1 MAKQIIDLG
10 TSPNKGD
17 GDPLRTAFDKVN
29 DNFDELYLALGNP
42 SGATTDVLPD
52 SDATIDLGSAAKQWA
67 DLHVADF
74 IYLNGARIEVTAGGA
89 LLVNGGAPAEVQD
102 TVGSVF
108 GDDSTLL
115 VDGVN
120 GVIPSANISGTE
132 ATNWDTAFSWG
143 DHSAAGYL
151 TDLTG
156 DLQGSVFADD
166 STLLVDGVNSKINLQ
181 NTVLNNTISTT
192 DEVLYLNTASTP
204 GERGFKVSTTDSI
217 FDIYG
222 ATLEDGNGGGLWL
235 SGGIA
240 EPGMQGGDVIIS
252 GRIISLLGGDGAGNG
267 GIALSGPI
275 IGTID
280 GDLTGSVFAD
290 DSTTLVDGVNGVI
303 PSVEQLKADIKA
315 AAAASI
321 DFTDFQTRIAA
332 L

>member
-1 MAKQIIDLG
+1 
-10 TSPNKGD
+10 
-17 GDPLRTAFDKVN
+17 
-29 DNFDELYLALGNP
+29 
-42 SGATTDVLPD
+42 
-52 SDATIDLGSAAKQWA
+52 
-67 DLHVADF
+67 
-74 IYLNGARIEVTAGGA
+74 
-89 LLVNGGAPAEVQD
+89 
-102 TVGSVF
+102 
-108 GDDSTLL
+108 
-115 VDGVN
+115 
-120 GVIPSANISGTE
+120 
-132 ATNWDTAFSWG
+132 
-143 DHSAAGYL
+143 
-151 TDLTG
+151 
-156 DLQGSVFADD
+156 
-166 STLLVDGVNSKINLQ
+166 VNSKINLQ